1 MNRLA
6 HLTALLL
13 LAACAP
19 DAAPP
24 PVAAQPEDSLVEDP
38 VNTAAPPPAASPPA
52 APTMAEAPALAI
64 DGEGLRLFNP
74 ANGAAR
80 PLPFGT
86 ARSIVLTA
94 LAGRGVPDLG
104 TQTECGAGPLDF
116 ATWRDGLK
124 LYFQADKFTG
134 WAIDRGATRAVT
146 TPRAVTIPRT
156 VTAPRTLTT
165 VSGIGLGSSRAE
177 LDAAYAIAVVQSTLG
192 TEFTA
197 GGLAG
202 LLDGPGPRA
211 KITNLWAGTSC
222 NFR

>member
-124 LYFQADKFTG
+124 LYFQAGKFTG
-134 WAIDRGATRAVT
+134 WALDRRAARAVT
-146 TPRAVTIPRT
+146 TA
-156 VTAPRTLTT
+156 A
-165 VSGIGLGSSRAE
+165 GIGLGSSRAE
-177 LDAAYAIAVVQSTLG
+177 LEAAYAIAVVQSTLG

-211 KITNLWAGTSC
+211 SITNLWAGTSC

>member
-6 HLTALLL
+6 LSTALLL
-13 LAACAP
+13 LVACAP
-19 DAAPP
+19 DAAPS

-38 VNTAAPPPAASPPA
+38 VNTAAAPPA

-86 ARSIVLTA
+86 ARALVLTA
-94 LAGRGVPDLG
+94 LASRGAPELG

-124 LYFQADKFTG
+124 LYFQQDKFTG
-134 WAIDRGATRAVT
+134 WALDRRAARAVT
-146 TPRAVTIPRT
+146 TA
-156 VTAPRTLTT
+156 A
-165 VSGIGLGSSRAE
+165 GIGLGSSRAE
-177 LDAAYAIAVVQSTLG
+177 LEAAYAIAVVQSTLG

>member
-1 MNRLA
+1 MTRLA
-6 HLTALLL
+6 SLTALLL
-13 LAACAP
+13 LTACAP
-19 DAAPP
+19 DPAPP
-24 PVAAQPEDSLVEDP
+24 PVAAQPEDSLVKDP
-38 VNTAAPPPAASPPA
+38 ANMTAPPTALSPPA
-52 APTMAEAPALAI
+52 APTRAEAPALAI

-80 PLPFGT
+80 PLPFGI
-86 ARSIVLTA
+86 ARAFVLTA
-94 LAGRGVPDLG
+94 LAGRGAPDLG

-134 WAIDRGATRAVT
+134 WAIDRRAAGKVT
-146 TPRAVTIPRT
+146 TA
-156 VTAPRTLTT
+156 
-165 VSGIGLGSSRAE
+165 SGIGLGSGRSDLE
-177 LDAAYAIAVVQSTLG
+177 AAYSVKVVQSTLG

-197 GGLAG
+197 GDLAG
-202 LLDGPGPRA
+202 LLDGPDPRA